1 MMAYLRQATAW
12 YDGRMQRERVILAV
26 AVLSVTALAF
36 EGLWWGPQ
44 RHRAEVTEESVAS
57 LEVQQESLQT
67 ELAALDAK
75 EAEDP
80 DTAIREQLDLLT
92 KKIGDLDERLRGQTL
107 QVLAPEQMPAMLR
120 DMIGTVEGLRITGM
134 HSEPAQQLV
143 NDPDSNLP
151 VLYRHGLV
159 IDLKGDYFG
168 LLRCMRKLEGL
179 PWRLYWSGLDIRAHG
194 FEPADFRLHV
204 YAVSL
209 REEWIRV

>member
-44 RHRAEVTEESVAS
+44 RHRAEVTEKSVAS

-67 ELAALDAK
+67 ELTALEAK

-168 LLRCMRKLEGL
+168 LLQCMRKLEGL

>member
-1 MMAYLRQATAW
+1 MMAYLRLAIAW
-12 YDGRMQRERVILAV
+12 YDGRTLRERVILIIA
-26 AVLSVTALAF
+26 ALSVTALVF

-44 RHRAEVTEESVAS
+44 RRRAGAAQEAVTS
-57 LEVQQESLQT
+57 LEAQQESLQT
-67 ELAALDAK
+67 ELTALEKK

-80 DTAIREQLDLLT
+80 DTAIREQLDVLT
-92 KKIGDLDERLRGQTL
+92 KKIGDLDEHLRGQTL

-120 DMIGTVEGLRITGM
+120 DMIGTVDGLQITGM
-134 HSEPAQQLV
+134 HSEPPQQLV

-159 IDLKGDYFG
+159 IDLKGNYFG
-168 LLRCMRKLEGL
+168 LLKCMRKLEGL
-179 PWRLYWSGLDIRAHG
+179 PWRLYWSGLDIRAHD
-194 FEPADFRLHV
+194 FEPGEFRLHV